1 MFQVYG
7 ISVDYRHLSLIA
19 DYMTFNGCFRP
30 FNRIGMESNS
40 SPFQKMSFE
49 STMKFLRSAAINGDR
64 DLLQS
69 PSARLVAGRVV
80 RVGTGMVDLLQKLD

>member
-1 MFQVYG
+1 
-7 ISVDYRHLSLIA
+7 
-19 DYMTFNGCFRP
+19 
-30 FNRIGMESNS
+30 
-40 SPFQKMSFE
+40 
-49 STMKFLRSAAINGDR
+49 MKFLRSAAINGDR